1 MLPYSKNTM
10 YSKIIQLSEQRLSK
24 PEHITIFD
32 LTEDQC
38 LKAHSDYAGSEYQYD
53 DVIDEIAT
61 ELRPVAFINKTRHT
75 LTFKKQTSVE
85 RKYLR
90 NLLQVYRD
98 TKKGLFPSIPLIGTA
113 SPGYHSHHAVNAGV
127 ETVGVSDYLFSYGPD
142 NACHTLSELLFDYLN
157 GNLPRTLRIGAILD
171 YHY

>member
-1 MLPYSKNTM
+1 M
-10 YSKIIQLSEQRLSK
+10 YSKIIQLSEQRLSR
-24 PEHITIFD
+24 PEHITVFD
-32 LTEDQC
+32 LTEDSC

-61 ELRPVAFINKTRHT
+61 ELRPVAFINKARHT

-85 RKYLR
+85 RRYLK

-98 TKKGLFPSIPLIGTA
+98 TKRGLFPSTSSLGPVVSGH
-113 SPGYHSHHAVNAGV
+113 HSHQAVNASL
-127 ETVGVSDYLFSYGPD
+127 ETVGVSDILFSYGQG